1 MKVKE
6 LIEKISKYNPEADF
20 NIIVDSMPTEFEI
33 CFGRSEGCTMKDCE
47 SVDLFVDARPEVA
60 L

>member
-33 CFGRSEGCTMKDCE
+33 CFGR
-47 SVDLFVDARPEVA
+47 VDQKVA
-60 L
+60 Q